1 MGCFSEFWVRFRA
14 TVAKLVN
21 ELKVDRFSVGETVFT
36 LKLQGVTVHPKRGVE
51 RDTHLVTCLFVGCQL
66 GVSFHHASL
75 RICTRKALIRVHK
88 H

>member
-36 LKLQGVTVHPKRGVE
+36 IRLQGVTVHPKRGVE
-51 RDTHLVTCLFVGCQL
+51 RDTHLVTCLFVGRQL
-66 GVSFHHASL
+66 GVSFHHSSL
-75 RICTRKALIRVHK
+75 WTLVRP
-88 H
+88 